1 MNWKHLSG
9 VAAAALMTAAI
20 VAPAEAQVTTSDI
33 RGTVF
38 AEDGSAVS
46 GATVT
51 ITNTGTGLT
60 RSTTTT
66 AAGGYTIRS
75 LPVGPGYE
83 LSVAADAYQSRTV
96 QGIALQL
103 GDTTELDVALAVDAQ
118 RTLDAI
124 VVTASASDL
133 IQTATGPNAT
143 FDLSVLQNAPAIN
156 RSIGDVIRLDPRIYV
171 DEAFVDG
178 IQCAGANPRFNSLTV
193 DGVRLNDSF
202 GLNSNGFPTERM
214 PFGFDAI
221 NQVAVELAPF
231 DVQYGSFTACN
242 INAVTKSG
250 TNEIHGSLFYDYTD
264 DEFRGDTL
272 EGDKLTLAP
281 FDEQRYG
288 INISGPIIKD
298 KLFFFAAYEKL
309 EGANTFDR
317 GPVGSGAVDEVEF
330 LSQAD
335 YDRIVQISNDVY
347 NYDPGGTPQSR
358 PNEDEK
364 ILIKLDWNINEN
376 HRANFTYNYNDGFN
390 WSQSDGDSNEFEFE
404 KHLYERGAELNSYVG
419 SVYSDWTDNFS
430 TEVRLGYLELVNRQI
445 SVEDQGF
452 SEIQISVTNPDNNQ
466 RGTVY
471 LGGDD
476 SRQANRLNYDV
487 TTFAAK
493 GFYDYEDHSFLFGF
507 EREEVDIFNLF
518 VQHYQG
524 QIDFNSIDDF
534 ENLLFD
540 DYDYANAV
548 SGNVEDAAAQWG
560 YALNTVY
567 LQDDWAITPDFTLT
581 AGLRYDYYE
590 SDDVPVENPE
600 FLADYGFSNAQN
612 LDGADLLQPRL
623 GFDWDATDKLKI
635 RGGVGLYS
643 GGNPN
648 VWLSNN
654 YSGSNMTQVTAT
666 ERNLD
671 FFDDQVTQ
679 LSELTFV
686 DTQTGTQA
694 STIGYGV
701 PLELRNEVL
710 AGNGGNFEINALD
723 PNFEIPS
730 EWKYSLGATY
740 FLDVP
745 LDGPFGGD
753 YVLNGDV
760 IVSQGQDSAIIQRL
774 DLVQDGTTAGG
785 LPTFDSPGVD
795 AFVLTNGEGNEAFN
809 ISGTISKSHDFG
821 LDWTFGYAYS
831 DAEDEQPMTSS
842 VAFSN
847 YNNRSFTNPNA
858 SGLATSNYN
867 IEHRFTFNAFYSK
880 EFVEGFETT
889 VGGFFQARSGRPFSY
904 VFDDANSI
912 YGFTPFLTGSVQ
924 FYVPDGLDDP
934 NVVFADGFDTAGLIN
949 YINQNDLGE
958 YAGGFAPRNGFEGDW
973 WSKVDLRIEQEFP
986 GFRPDDRTSAFIVI
1000 DNFTN
1005 LLNDEWG
1012 VLYDPSFPR
1021 NTVVVDTSIDNVD
1034 GRDVFVFEEFIGERS
1049 DARVG
1054 DPSLWSI
1061 RFGVK
1066 YDF

>member
-9 VAAAALMTAAI
+9 VAAAAMMTAAI
-20 VAPAEAQVTTSDI
+20 VAPADAQVTTSDI
-33 RGTVF
+33 RGNVVT
-38 AEDGSAVS
+38 EDGSAVS

-51 ITNTGTGLT
+51 IVNTATGLA

-83 LSVAADAYQSRTV
+83 VSVVADAYQTRTV

-103 GDTTELDVALAVDAQ
+103 GDTTQLDIALTSDAQ
-118 RTLDAI
+118 RTLEAI

-133 IQTATGPNAT
+133 VQTATGPNAT
-143 FDLSVLQNAPAIN
+143 FDLSVLQEAPTIN
-156 RSIGDVIRLDPRIYV
+156 RSIGDIVRLDPRIYV

-214 PFGFDAI
+214 PFGFDSI

-264 DEFRGDTL
+264 DSLRGDSL
-272 EGDKLTLAP
+272 EGDELTLAP
-281 FDEQRYG
+281 FDETRYG
-288 INISGPIIKD
+288 LNVSGPIIKD

-317 GPVGSGAVDEVEF
+317 GPIGSGAVDELEF
-330 LSQAD
+330 LRQAD
-335 YDRIVQISNDVY
+335 YDRILQIANDVY
-347 NYDPGGTPQSR
+347 NYNPGGTPMSR

-364 ILIKLDWNINEN
+364 LLIKLDWNINDN

-390 WSQSDGDSNEFEFE
+390 WTESDSDSNEFEFE
-404 KHLYERGAELNSYVG
+404 NHLYERGAELNSYVG

-430 TEVRLGYLELVNRQI
+430 TEVRLGYLELENRQN
-445 SVEDQGF
+445 SVEQEGF
-452 SEIQISVTNPDNNQ
+452 SEIQVSVTNPDNNQ

-476 SRQANRLNYDV
+476 SRQANELNYDV

-493 GFYDYEDHSFLFGF
+493 GFYDYEDHAILFGY

-524 QIDFNSIDDF
+524 QIDFDSIDDF
-534 ENLLFD
+534 EALRFD
-540 DYDYANAV
+540 DYDYANAI
-548 SGNVEDAAAQWG
+548 SGNVDDAAAQWG
-560 YALNTVY
+560 YALNTLY
-567 LQDDWAITPDFTLT
+567 LQDEWAVTPELSIT
-581 AGLRYDYYE
+581 AGLRYDFYE

-612 LDGADLLQPRL
+612 LDGADLIQPRF
-623 GFDWDATDKLKI
+623 GIDWDATDKLKV
-635 RGGVGLYS
+635 RAGVGLYS

-654 YSGSNMTQVTAT
+654 YSGSNMTQVTSN
-666 ERNLD
+666 ERALPSGITTLD
-671 FFDDQVTQ
+671 Q
-679 LSELTFV
+679 LTWV
-686 DTQTGTQA
+686 DTQTGTQT
-694 STIGYGV
+694 STPGYGV
-701 PLELRNEVL
+701 PQELRNEVL
-710 AGNGGNFEINALD
+710 AGNGRNFEINALD

-730 EWKYSLGATY
+730 EWKYSIGATY
-740 FLDVP
+740 FLDLP
-745 LDGPFGGD
+745 ITGPFGGE
-753 YVLNGDV
+753 YTVNGDV

-785 LPTFDSPGVD
+785 LPTFDSPTVD

-809 ISGTISKSHDFG
+809 VSGTISKSHDFG
-821 LDWTFGYAYS
+821 LDWTLGYAYS

-880 EFVEGFETT
+880 EFVEGFETKI
-889 VGGFFQARSGRPFSY
+889 GGFFQARSGRPFSY
-904 VFDDANSI
+904 VFDDANAI

-924 FYVPDGLDDP
+924 FYVPTGPNDP
-934 NVVFADGFDTAGLIN
+934 NVAFPDDFDFVGLFK
-949 YINQNDLGE
+949 YISENDLSE

-1000 DNFTN
+1000 DNLTN
-1005 LLNDEWG
+1005 LINDEWG

-1021 NTVVVDTSIDNVD
+1021 NTVVADAGITTVD
-1034 GRDVFVFEEFIGERS
+1034 GRDVFDFREFIGERS

-1054 DPSLWSI
+1054 GPSLWSI
-1061 RFGVK
+1061 RFGVQ